1 MAYTLVRH
9 LEHRVRLQYVKLSP
23 ERIRQ
28 LLLNIQVSRLF
39 DTRTKMRSA
48 LPSAIAPEAVK
59 IYKLMG
65 VVGLCFVV
73 PFLKMKSLFYGV

>member
-23 ERIRQ
+23 QRIRQ
-28 LLLNIQVSRLF
+28 LLLNVQVSRLF
-39 DTRTKMRSA
+39 DTKTKMRFA

-59 IYKLMG
+59 IYKLMD
-65 VVGLCFVV
+65 VSVKRLAYI
-73 PFLKMKSLFYGV
+73 L

>member
-28 LLLNIQVSRLF
+28 LLLNVQVSRLF
-39 DTRTKMRSA
+39 DTRTKMRFA
-48 LPSAIAPEAVK
+48 LPSAIAPEAIK

-65 VVGLCFVV
+65 V
-73 PFLKMKSLFYGV
+73 PLKRLAYVL

>member
-1 MAYTLVRH
+1 MAISFMAYTLVRH

-28 LLLNIQVSRLF
+28 LLLNVQVSRLF
-39 DTRTKMRSA
+39 DTRTKMRFA

-59 IYKLMG
+59 IYKLMD
-65 VVGLCFVV
+65 V
-73 PFLKMKSLFYGV
+73 PVKRLAYVL

>member
-28 LLLNIQVSRLF
+28 LLLNVQVSTLF
-39 DTRTKMRSA
+39 DTNTKMRFA
-48 LPSAIAPEAVK
+48 LPSAIPPEAIK
-59 IYKLMG
+59 IYKLMD
-65 VVGLCFVV
+65 V
-73 PFLKMKSLFYGV
+73 PIRKIPYRL